1 MLSNQ
6 PLTRTHSPVCSGK
19 GKEAALIEA
28 AFVFQQEQKPTS
40 KRRFAFRIRPHMLL
54 WSCQLH
60 YGRGPPCWTS
70 FSSPLPCTCA
80 LEMYIRT
87 HRGQGADRFRSPAGK
102 ASARFRR
109 RLNSTRNPPS
119 RPVKAGKSRRTSKPG
134 FRPLHQKNARG
145 TKNGSNFLRNRA
157 ASEHAIFH
165 RPSSNDGPISN
176 RSLAT
181 VRLPTVGNHS
191 FFS

>member
-19 GKEAALIEA
+19 ENEGRLDRGGLRFSTRAEAHVKTSIC
-28 AFVFQQEQKPTS
+28 FPDQPTRATVVLS
-40 KRRFAFRIRPHMLL
+40 ASSRE
-54 WSCQLH
+54 
-60 YGRGPPCWTS
+60 GPPCWTS

-80 LEMYIRT
+80 LEMCIRT

>member
-1 MLSNQ
+1 
-6 PLTRTHSPVCSGK
+6 
-19 GKEAALIEA
+19 
-28 AFVFQQEQKPTS
+28 
-40 KRRFAFRIRPHMLL
+40 MLL

-80 LEMYIRT
+80 LEMCIRMC
-87 HRGQGADRFRSPAGK
+87 RGQGANHFRSPAGK

-119 RPVKAGKSRRTSKPG
+119 RPDQPAKAGKSPSKPG
-134 FRPLHQKNARG
+134 FRPHRQKSARG

-157 ASEHAIFH
+157 ASEPAIFH
-165 RPSSNDGPISN
+165 RPSSNDGPISSK
-176 RSLAT
+176 SLEI
-181 VRLPTVGNHS
+181 VRLPTAGNHS
-191 FFS
+191 IFS